1 MRTTD
6 RPVRAARSDGSR
18 PTGTLPGGMT
28 GSDDGNLRRVLG
40 LGLAVAV
47 LLGAAAAGGS
57 IVRSTSTEAT
67 AGQAFPYALMGAVS
81 AAALAGIVILGV
93 RAAKPG
99 ALRLRPA
106 ELLAIVF
113 IAAAIGALLGAA
125 LTPRTPT
132 PDEVSPLDEDAIEER
147 IEEGRTLDGDTRT
160 GPIDLDGD
168 RVPDVDANGDV
179 IIAYDRDGDGFF
191 DGVLQPCPPGT
202 PQPPA
207 RPGLTPIDFEC
218 DGIVDEWL
226 PFDPSSFLSG
236 DEFLDEPLSTI
247 PPDERAERAEQAG
260 AAGQQ
265 NRVLLTLL
273 LVLAAIALCA
283 AIIVWLVR
291 MPDRGDDPSDDDPDD
306 ADGDVDRDPP
316 IDLAPSFEAS
326 LDAMLDDVDPRQAIC
341 AAYGSLL
348 DGFAAAGLPRRAE
361 EAPEEHVRRCLA
373 TAAMDPRPVRELLD
387 LFALARFSSHPVD
400 EQHRIAAVRAM
411 RAALASSG
419 TSGREP
425 VGAGTARAPMPGSA
439 TGPDRWSPPGASA

>member
-1 MRTTD
+1 
-6 RPVRAARSDGSR
+6 
-18 PTGTLPGGMT
+18 MT
-28 GSDDGNLRRVLG
+28 GSDDGNLRRVFG

-67 AGQAFPYALMGAVS
+67 AGQAFPYALMGALAGAVI
-81 AAALAGIVILGV
+81 AGIVIVGI
-93 RAAKPG
+93 RSARPG
-99 ALRLRPA
+99 SLQLRPA

-125 LTPRTPT
+125 LTPRTPA
-132 PDEVSPLDEDAIEER
+132 PDEVSPLDEEAIEER
-147 IEEGRTLDGDTRT
+147 IEEGQTLGGNTRT

-168 RVPDVDANGDV
+168 GAPDLDENGDV
-179 IIAYDRDGDGFF
+179 IVAYDQNGDGFF

-202 PQPPA
+202 PEAPP
-207 RPGLTPIDFEC
+207 RPGLTPVDFEC

-226 PFDPSSFLSG
+226 PFDPSAFLAG
-236 DEFLDEPLSTI
+236 DEFLQEPLPTI
-247 PPDERAERAEQAG
+247 PPEQRAERAEQEG

-273 LVLAAIALCA
+273 LVLLAVAVCA
-283 AIIVWLVR
+283 AIIVWLIR
-291 MPDRGDDPSDDDPDD
+291 MPDRGDEP
-306 ADGDVDRDPP
+306 ADGHDDLNDDGDGEPP

-341 AAYGSLL
+341 AAYGRLL

-373 TAAMDPRPVRELLD
+373 TAAMDPRPVRELLE

-400 EQHRIAAVRAM
+400 EQHRVAAVRAM
-411 RAALASSG
+411 RAALASAGSA
-419 TSGREP
+419 GREP
-425 VGAGTARAPMPGSA
+425 VAAAAVPASRPAPGV
-439 TGPDRWSPPGASA
+439 DR

>member
-1 MRTTD
+1 MRTT
-6 RPVRAARSDGSR
+6 RCGRRRTRSDGLL
-18 PTGTLPGGMT
+18 PTGTLPDGMT

-67 AGQAFPYALMGAVS
+67 AGQAFPYALMGALSGAV
-81 AAALAGIVILGV
+81 LAGIVIVGV

-99 ALRLRPA
+99 TLRLRPA
-106 ELLAIVF
+106 ELLAVVF
-113 IAAAIGALLGAA
+113 IAAAVGALLGAA
-125 LTPRTPT
+125 LTPRTPA
-132 PDEVSPLDEDAIEER
+132 PEEVSPLDEEAIEDR

-168 RVPDVDANGDV
+168 GQPDVDSNGDV
-179 IIAYDRDGDGFF
+179 IVAYDRDGDGIF

-202 PQPPA
+202 PQPPS

-226 PFDPSSFLSG
+226 PFDPSSFLAG
-236 DEFLDEPLSTI
+236 DEFLEEPLPTI
-247 PPDERAERAEQAG
+247 PPEERAERAEEAG

-273 LVLAAIALCA
+273 LVLAAIAVCA

-291 MPDRGDDPSDDDPDD
+291 MPDRGD
-306 ADGDVDRDPP
+306 ADGDQDGEGDGDQDGEGDGEPP

-361 EAPEEHVRRCLA
+361 EAPEEHARRCLA
-373 TAAMDPRPVRELLD
+373 AAAMDPRPVRELLE

-411 RAALASSG
+411 RAALASAG
-419 TSGREP
+419 TAARQP
-425 VGAGTARAPMPGSA
+425 VGAGSA
-439 TGPDRWSPPGASA
+439 AMSGPDRWSPPGAPA